1 MRRAEPHMDPCGRA
15 AAGEEPYTWALDAR
29 LAAITREA
37 MVQCW
42 EAVEQNLLRTIGA
55 SAARNGEPFERLLPA
70 PGDVGGAPQHA
81 AAGGLLPPG
90 GRACGSGKP
99 AARWLSSS
107 ACRTPVQWGPTR
119 PRSLGMPGFP

>member
-90 GRACGSGKP
+90 GRACGPERQTGGEVAIELHVP
-99 AARWLSSS
+99 YPSSMG
-107 ACRTPVQWGPTR
+107 TYPP
-119 PRSLGMPGFP
+119 P